1 MSSDNLDAALA
12 RGPDAELVRGALA
25 DDAQSA
31 RALVER
37 HRDAVY
43 RLARSATGD
52 AEEAFDITQDAFVAA
67 FAALHRYDPARPFRG
82 WIAAIALNKCRDHA
96 RRRTVRRFLGL
107 PMPKNAADWIADV
120 APTPEAIAA
129 DRAELAATARAIAG
143 LPSSL
148 KEVLI
153 LRSIEGL
160 SQEETA
166 QALGISI
173 KAVETRLYRAR
184 QKLLQAARDN
194 APPRV

>member
-1 MSSDNLDAALA
+1 MNSDNPDAA
-12 RGPDAELVRGALA
+12 LVRGALA

-37 HRDAVY
+37 HREAVY

-52 AEEAFDITQDAFVAA
+52 AEEAFDITQEAFVAA

-96 RRRTVRRFLGL
+96 RRRAVRRFLGL
-107 PMPKNAADWIADV
+107 PLPDNAADWVADH
-120 APTPEAIAA
+120 APLPETVAA
-129 DRAELAATARAIAG
+129 DRAELAATARAIAA

-148 KEVLI
+148 KDVLI
-153 LRSIEGL
+153 LRTIEGL
-160 SQEETA
+160 SQDDTA
-166 QALGISI
+166 QTLGISA

-184 QKLLQAARDN
+184 QKLTEAMRDK
-194 APPRV
+194 PRSRV